1 MIKRYDVNEEWALS
15 GVIEAGNFVFVGYCV
30 GNIGEPIEKQIV
42 GALKQLEARLKLVD
56 LALADVV
63 KMDVLFKNIF
73 DIPIMEKILREI
85 FHGKFPVRKS
95 IQTEFAHSGE
105 VGILFQIDA
114 IAFKG
119 QCDKTSTFRKKR
131 NVSLWLPIG
140 KSNGK
145 PVFS

>member
-1 MIKRYDVNEEWALS
+1 MIKRYDINEEWALS

-42 GALKQLEARLKLVD
+42 GALNQLEARLKLVD
-56 LALADVV
+56 LSLADVV

-73 DIPIMEKILREI
+73 DIPIMEKILKET

-114 IAFKG
+114 MAFKE
-119 QCDKTSTFRKKR
+119 
-131 NVSLWLPIG
+131 
-140 KSNGK
+140 
-145 PVFS
+145 

>member
-1 MIKRYDVNEEWALS
+1 LAKYRHRSIFYKSSEKNGSNAKGVKKKMIKRYDINEEWALS

-42 GALKQLEARLKLVD
+42 GALKQLEERLKLVD

-73 DIPIMEKILREI
+73 DIPIMEKILKET

-119 QCDKTSTFRKKR
+119 
-131 NVSLWLPIG
+131 
-140 KSNGK
+140 
-145 PVFS
+145 

>member
-1 MIKRYDVNEEWALS
+1 MFWQNVGIEVFFYKSSEKNGSNAKGVKKKMIKRYDINEEWALS

-73 DIPIMEKILREI
+73 DIPIMEKILKET

-119 QCDKTSTFRKKR
+119 
-131 NVSLWLPIG
+131 
-140 KSNGK
+140 
-145 PVFS
+145 

>member
-1 MIKRYDVNEEWALS
+1 LAKHRHRSIFYKSSEKNGSKAKGVKKKMIKRYDINEEWALS

-42 GALKQLEARLKLVD
+42 GALKQLEERLKLVD

-73 DIPIMEKILREI
+73 DIPIMEKILKET

-119 QCDKTSTFRKKR
+119 
-131 NVSLWLPIG
+131 
-140 KSNGK
+140 
-145 PVFS
+145 

>member
-1 MIKRYDVNEEWALS
+1 LAKYRHRSIFYKSSEKNGSNAKGVKKKMIKRYDINEEWALS

-42 GALKQLEARLKLVD
+42 GALKQLEERLKLVD
-56 LALADVV
+56 LSLADVV

-73 DIPIMEKILREI
+73 DIPIMEKILKETFR
-85 FHGKFPVRKS
+85 GKFPVRKS

-119 QCDKTSTFRKKR
+119 
-131 NVSLWLPIG
+131 
-140 KSNGK
+140 
-145 PVFS
+145 

>member
-1 MIKRYDVNEEWALS
+1 MIKRYDINEEWALS

-42 GALKQLEARLKLVD
+42 GALKQLEERLKLVD

-73 DIPIMEKILREI
+73 DIPIMEKILKET
-85 FHGKFPVRKS
+85 FQGKFPVRKS

-114 IAFKG
+114 IKRVRFKKNG
-119 QCDKTSTFRKKR
+119 TSLYGYL
-131 NVSLWLPIG
+131 SA
-140 KSNGK
+140 KS
-145 PVFS
+145 VESQFFLE